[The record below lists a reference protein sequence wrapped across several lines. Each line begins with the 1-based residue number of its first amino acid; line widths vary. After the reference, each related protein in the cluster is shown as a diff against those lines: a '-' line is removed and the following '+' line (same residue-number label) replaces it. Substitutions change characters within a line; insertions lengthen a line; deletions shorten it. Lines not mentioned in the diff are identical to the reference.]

1 MSIQQLKELFGNQE
15 AVLELVQLEGGEL
28 ALRNAGSEKEPLVKI
43 QFSDE
48 LKAIL
53 GEQTPIVAQH
63 MIQAALFGLLEKQVN
78 EWQAEVV
85 DEQPKFL
92 SKKSVLLSTLFV
104 CINDVWTDAQVR
116 FDLKYDGSYS

>member
-1 MSIQQLKELFGNQE
+1 MEEVYVYTAIERVIWKSRSS
-15 AVLELVQLEGGEL
+15 VELVQLEGGEL

-63 MIQAALFGLLEKQVN
+63 MIQAAWFEELLEKQVN

-92 SKKSVLLSTLFV
+92 S
-104 CINDVWTDAQVR
+104 
-116 FDLKYDGSYS
+116 

>member
-63 MIQAALFGLLEKQVN
+63 MIQAAF
-78 EWQAEVV
+78 
-85 DEQPKFL
+85 
-92 SKKSVLLSTLFV
+92 FV